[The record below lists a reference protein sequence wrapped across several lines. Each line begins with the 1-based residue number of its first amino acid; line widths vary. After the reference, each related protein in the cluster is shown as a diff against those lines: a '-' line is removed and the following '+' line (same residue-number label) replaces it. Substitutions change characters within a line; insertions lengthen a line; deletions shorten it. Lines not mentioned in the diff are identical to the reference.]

1 MVERSPIVHALL
13 EDGLKRASYTE
24 DSELTEIIARM
35 SLQAG
40 QATDFLNATSE
51 KFDVI
56 YLDPMFPHTDK
67 SAQVK
72 KEMLAFRSVV
82 GADEDSASLLEA
94 ALAADPSRI
103 VVKRPRKA
111 PIIEGP
117 KPSYSLEGK
126 SGRFDIYAKRKLG

>member
-1 MVERSPIVHALL
+1 
-13 EDGLKRASYTE
+13 
-24 DSELTEIIARM
+24 
-35 SLQAG
+35 
-40 QATDFLNATSE
+40 
-51 KFDVI
+51 
-56 YLDPMFPHTDK
+56 
-67 SAQVK
+67 
-72 KEMLAFRSVV
+72 MLAFRSVV

-111 PIIEGP
+111 PVIEGP